1 MRILDENGIEIE
13 SPDYELGYLKPDR
26 IFISHHES
34 IDAVE
39 EQGHW
44 ETIAEYPNGG
54 KDVDWIVDIPGEP
67 AKEAWDEYEDIQRF
81 VKYTE
86 SEIAIRKIEELKQQL
101 SSTDYVA
108 LKIVEGAATLEDY
121 ADIIAQRSKWRA
133 EINTLEAKLTEDT

>member
-1 MRILDENGIEIE
+1 MRILDDNGIEIE

-26 IFISHHES
+26 LFISRHES

-54 KDVDWIVDIPGEP
+54 KDVDWVIDIPGEP

-86 SEIAIRKIEELKQQL
+86 SELATRKIEELKQKL

-121 ADIIAQRSKWRA
+121 ADIISQRSKWRA